1 MIQDVIELRGRGWKK
16 RRDEENSPKTIDEI
30 TKEAE
35 SEKLDSQLN
44 SALLNT
50 PRKDD
55 RNNDKKR
62 TRKSYLQPGTASVLK
77 IDNQLFHIPCLCSNC
92 DRNQTKILFRSG
104 PLFAVVHI

>member
-1 MIQDVIELRGRGWKK
+1 MQEIVTRKGQNLPKINSRVRFMIQDVIELRERGWKK
-16 RRDEENSPKTIDEI
+16 RREEESNPKTIDAI

-44 SALLNT
+44 NALLNT

-62 TRKSYLQPGTASVLK
+62 NRKSFVCGDTRLQLVS
-77 IDNQLFHIPCLCSNC
+77 
-92 DRNQTKILFRSG
+92 
-104 PLFAVVHI
+104 

>member
-1 MIQDVIELRGRGWKK
+1 MKDIVCRRGQNLPKINSRVRFMIQDIIELKERGWKK

-44 SALLNT
+44 NALLNT

-55 RNNDKKR
+55 RTNDKKKN
-62 TRKSYLQPGTASVLK
+62 RK
-77 IDNQLFHIPCLCSNC
+77 F
-92 DRNQTKILFRSG
+92 
-104 PLFAVVHI
+104 